1 MRPSTLSAPLATVPA
16 VGSTGL
22 RWGISLALSGE
33 LAEPGAVAEVA
44 ATAEAAGWDG
54 VFVWDHLW
62 NHTLEPFADPWVTLA
77 AVAVA
82 TERVR
87 IGPLVTPLPRRRP
100 QVVAQQATTLDRLS
114 GGRVVLGL
122 GLGHDGYGEYSAFDE
137 PLTDDR
143 SRAAALDRGIEL
155 LLPALAGGP
164 VPRAGGRSTTHAG
177 RQQPRVPIWVAGRPG
192 VGAGPRRLRRHG
204 LEGLALFGVDTW
216 TPADVAAVVEAT
228 GRQPGQLDIVLTGG
242 DQPDPAALAEA
253 GATWCVVERGP
264 GVTRAEAQRLAAS
277 RP

>member
-1 MRPSTLSAPLATVPA
+1 M
-16 VGSTGL
+16 
-22 RWGISLALSGE
+22 RWGLSLALAGE

-62 NHTLEPFADPWVTLA
+62 NRTLEPFADPWVTLA

-87 IGPLVTPLPRRRP
+87 IGPLVTPLPRRRA
-100 QVVAQQATTLDRLS
+100 QVVAQQTTTLDRLS
-114 GGRVVLGL
+114 SGRVVLGL

-155 LLPALAGGP
+155 LLPALAGEP
-164 VPRAGGRSTTHAG
+164 VAQAGGRLTTHAG
-177 RQQPRVPIWVAGRPG
+177 TQRPRVPIWVAGRPG
-192 VGAGPRRLRRHG
+192 NRAGPQRLTRHG
-204 LEGLALFGVDTW
+204 LEGLALVGGGTW
-216 TPADVAAVVEAT
+216 TPADVATSIEAT
-228 GRQPGQLDIVLTGG
+228 GRRPGDVDIVLTGG
-242 DQPDPAALAEA
+242 EHPDPTALADA
-253 GATWCVVERGP
+253 GATWCIVERGP
-264 GVTRAEAQRLAAS
+264 GTTRAEVQRLAAS